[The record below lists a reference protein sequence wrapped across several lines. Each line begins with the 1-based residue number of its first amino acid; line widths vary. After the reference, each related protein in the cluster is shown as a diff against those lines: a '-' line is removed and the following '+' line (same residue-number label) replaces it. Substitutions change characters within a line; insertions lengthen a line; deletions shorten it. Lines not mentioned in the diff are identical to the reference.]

1 MEKRIAALEESMR
14 LVLSAQ
20 FQIRK
25 NQERNFKKIM
35 EGFKAI
41 ERAFKLNCNKQ
52 IEMNEMLDDYSANLA
67 GESVYTV

>member
-52 IEMNEMLDDYSANLA
+52 IEKLMISI
-67 GESVYTV
+67 

>member
-1 MEKRIAALEESMR
+1 MEQRIAKLEESMR
-14 LVLSAQ
+14 LVLSGL

-25 NQERNFKKIM
+25 TQQRQFTKLM

-52 IEMNEMLDDYSANLA
+52 LEFNEMLEDFSSVIP
-67 GESVYTV
+67 GETVLKV

>member
-1 MEKRIAALEESMR
+1 MEQRIAKLEESMR
-14 LVLSAQ
+14 LVLSGQ

-25 NQERNFKKIM
+25 TQQRQFQKLM

-52 IEMNEMLDDYSANLA
+52 LEFNEMLEDFSSVLP
-67 GESVYTV
+67 GETVLQV

>member
-1 MEKRIAALEESMR
+1 MEKRIAKLEESMR

-52 IEMNEMLDDYSANLA
+52 IEMNEMLDDYSANLP

>member
-1 MEKRIAALEESMR
+1 MEKRIAKLEEDMR
-14 LVLSAQ
+14 LVLSSQ

-52 IEMNEMLDDYSANLA
+52 IEMNEMLDDYSSNLS
-67 GESVYTV
+67 GESVYQV

>member
-52 IEMNEMLDDYSANLA
+52 IEMNEMLDDYSANLP

>member
-1 MEKRIAALEESMR
+1 MEKRIAELEESMR
-14 LVLSAQ
+14 LVLSGM

-25 NQERNFKKIM
+25 TQERQFHKLM

-52 IEMNEMLDDYSANLA
+52 LEFNEMLEDFSSILP
-67 GESVYTV
+67 GETVLQV